1 MLNVLL
7 GICIGMVIGVIYRV
21 IRCTGG
27 QMIIDKTDL
36 IKDRYRININ
46 DLDKMEKKRYVIL
59 RVLK

>member
-1 MLNVLL
+1 MLNVFL
-7 GICIGMVIGVIYRV
+7 GVCICMIIGVIYRV
-21 IRCTGG
+21 VKCTGG

-36 IKDRYRININ
+36 LKDRYRININ